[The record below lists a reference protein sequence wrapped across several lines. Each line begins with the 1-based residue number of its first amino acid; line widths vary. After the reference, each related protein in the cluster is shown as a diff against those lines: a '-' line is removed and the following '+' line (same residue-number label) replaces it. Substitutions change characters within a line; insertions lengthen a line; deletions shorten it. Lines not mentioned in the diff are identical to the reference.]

1 MFRAR
6 AVAMCSTGIMLVTV
20 AACGAG
26 APAAKPD
33 PSTTPTGAITGRPDP
48 APTCGYVRPAKPGGG
63 RYTCTFTDD
72 FNGTKLDTTKWTAVK
87 SSDNGF
93 VTGIR
98 VGSPDCY
105 LDGPGNVSVGD
116 GRLRLTSRVEWA
128 PFVCHTQR
136 RDYTTRDSAGS
147 VVSWRKFP
155 QTYGRFE
162 FRAKFPAN
170 ATPDFDSALW
180 MYPQDPA
187 YGKWPHSGEIDVAEW
202 FGDGYGTNPVFPSVH
217 YAGEVHAKSTGRNCF
232 VPGAGT
238 GFHTYAVDWTPTMM
252 SFYYD
257 NKLCF
262 QHAWTPAAPL
272 VRPQPFDQAFDLVMT
287 QTGGYQKPAGTTV
300 TLEVDWVR
308 VWA

>member
-1 MFRAR
+1 
-6 AVAMCSTGIMLVTV
+6 
-20 AACGAG
+20 
-26 APAAKPD
+26 
-33 PSTTPTGAITGRPDP
+33 
-48 APTCGYVRPAKPGGG
+48 VRPPKPGGG

-87 SSDNGF
+87 SSDDGF
-93 VTGIR
+93 VTGLP
-98 VGSPDCY
+98 VSSPDCY
-105 LDGPGNVSVGD
+105 LDRPGNVSVSD
-116 GRLRLTSRVEWA
+116 GRLRLTSLVEWK
-128 PFVCHTQR
+128 PFVCHTPR

-147 VVSWRKFP
+147 VVSWGKFA

-170 ATPDFDSALW
+170 ATTDFDSALW
-180 MYPQDPA
+180 MYPQNPA

-202 FGDGYGTNPVFPSVH
+202 FGDGLDTNPVFPSLR
-217 YAGEVHAKSTGRNCF
+217 YAGEDPAKRTGHNCF

-238 GFHTYAVDWTPTMM
+238 AFHTYAVDWTPTMM

-272 VRPQPFDQAFDLVMT
+272 VRPKPFDQPFDLVMT
-287 QTGGYQKPAGTTV
+287 QTGGWNKPVGHTV

-308 VWA
+308 AWK